1 MLTASEETAMRTIH
15 TKCVL
20 TLDNGERLTFEPG
33 AAVPPEHAR
42 HWYVLLHSHE
52 PAPVIDPEAERLAA
66 EQAAAAEAEAQRA
79 AAEQA
84 EAQRLAEEE
93 AAAAAEAQRAAEE
106 AEAARRAEEEATAA
120 NAKAA
125 AEAAAATAAK
135 PTTSTKKKAA

>member
-1 MLTASEETAMRTIH
+1 MRTFH

-42 HWYVLLHSHE
+42 HWYVQLHSHE

-66 EQAAAAEAEAQRA
+66 EQAAAAEAEA
-79 AAEQA
+79 
-84 EAQRLAEEE
+84 
-93 AAAAAEAQRAAEE
+93 
-106 AEAARRAEEEATAA
+106 ARRAEEEAAAA

-125 AEAAAATAAK
+125 AEAAAAAK
-135 PTTSTKKKAA
+135 PVTTSKKKAAA